1 MRMSEPAILRDLL
14 DTLKHASLC
23 YLRAAHEADSDELRR
38 TFENLAVDKS
48 EQKNA
53 VFNLMHQAG
62 HYVTPPARAEH
73 VAELKRKCDDFLAT
87 IDGKYV
93 PPVERELERSP
104 L

>member
-1 MRMSEPAILRDLL
+1 MGMSEPAILRDLL
-14 DTLKHASLC
+14 DTLKYASLC

-62 HYVTPPARAEH
+62 HYVTHPAQDRA
-73 VAELKRKCDDFLAT
+73 R
-87 IDGKYV
+87 GR
-93 PPVERELERSP
+93 VETEVRPTFWPASTGST
-104 L
+104 